1 MKRKSREYVT
11 QTVTG
16 ESYRAYLPAP
26 LPPDPPIAL
35 DTELLQRM
43 DQANRALGRLDGISQ
58 FWPNSGHFL
67 NQLLYQYV
75 RKEAVLSSQI
85 EGTQSSLSDLLLYE
99 LEQTPGVPLD
109 DVREVS
115 SYVAALSHGLSRI
128 REGFP
133 LSLRLLREIH
143 GVLLATGRGAN
154 KSPGEFRRSQN
165 WLGGSRPGNAI
176 FVPPPPERL
185 MDCLGPFEHFLHDE
199 PEPMPSLIK
208 AALAHVQFETIHP
221 FLDGNGRLGR
231 MLITLL
237 LCHDAVLSEPSLYLS
252 LYFKVHRSEYYDHLQ
267 RVRTE
272 GDWEGWLRFF
282 LNGVT
287 DTASDATD
295 AAQKLWTLFDEDRRR
310 IQDQGKIS
318 GTALRV
324 HDLLQ
329 QRPIIS
335 ITAACKELELTHPP
349 VNKSLRKLEEM
360 GVVRE
365 ITGRQRNRLY
375 LYAAYMA
382 ILSEGLE
389 PATD

>member
-1 MKRKSREYVT
+1 MKRKVGEYVT
-11 QTVTG
+11 QTVAG
-16 ESYRAYLPAP
+16 ESYKTYLPAP
-26 LPPDPPIAL
+26 LPPDPPLAL

-58 FWPNSGHFL
+58 VWPNSGQFL

-99 LEQTPGVPLD
+99 LEETPGVPLD
-109 DVREVS
+109 DVQEVS
-115 SYVAALSHGLSRI
+115 GYVAALTHGLTRL

-143 GVLLATGRGAN
+143 GILLAKGRGAD
-154 KSPGEFRRSQN
+154 KTPGEFRRSQN
-165 WLGGSRPGNAI
+165 WLGGTRPGNAV
-176 FVPPPPERL
+176 FVPPPPEGL

-199 PEPMPSLIK
+199 PEPMPLLIK

-237 LCHDAVLSEPSLYLS
+237 LCHDKVLSEPSLYLS
-252 LYFKVHRSEYYDHLQ
+252 LYFKVHRTEYYDHLQ
-267 RVRTE
+267 RVRID

-282 LNGVT
+282 LTGVKE
-287 DTASDATD
+287 TATEATD
-295 AAQKLWTLFDEDRRR
+295 AAQKLWVLFDRDRRR
-310 IQDQGKIS
+310 IQEQGKIA

-335 ITAACKELELTHPP
+335 ITAACKALDLTHPA

-360 GVVRE
+360 NIVRE

-375 LYAAYMA
+375 LYESYMN
-382 ILSEGLE
+382 ILNEGLE
-389 PATD
+389 PPAG